1 MAKKDKA
8 PFKVQKPSHE
18 VYKRL
23 LHNPPAIIGLVI
35 ILFSLI
41 LLLLGYAI
49 MPNKVPYGNE
59 QIKEIS
65 KQPIGFSVQVV
76 KERINRKFK
85 EQNFIMT
92 MMWGQ
97 ESPYRIHA
105 IDNFRIDETKLEV
118 HLQTFEGG
126 SRKVLSL
133 VDVVLPLHVGASEK
147 LKTTNNDSYKIQGD
161 EIQYVDLDEKL
172 WTIHKKDLI
181 NRFRTEN
188 VERRYYLLGTDTFGR
203 DMLSRLLF
211 GIRISLTV
219 GFVSVFISILVGVTV
234 GALAGFFGGKVD
246 AFILWLMTVVWS
258 IPGIMLVI
266 AISLALGR
274 GVIVAFVAIGL
285 TSWVEIARMVR
296 GQIMSL
302 KEKPFIEAAKA
313 LGMKNNY
320 IILYHILPNIL
331 GPLVVLMT
339 SNFANAILT
348 EAGLSFLGLSVQA
361 PMTSWGAM
369 VSEGFKNIT
378 ADGGFHLVL
387 FPSLC
392 IGLMVLAF
400 NLLGNGLRDAY
411 DPRTT

>member
-1 MAKKDKA
+1 MAKNKEKP
-8 PFKVQKPSHE
+8 PFKVHKPSHD
-18 VYKRL
+18 VYQRL
-23 LHNPPAIIGLVI
+23 FRNPPAVIGLGI
-35 ILFSLI
+35 IALSLLI
-41 LLLLGYAI
+41 TMLGYAI
-49 MPNKVPYGNE
+49 MPSKVPYGNE

-76 KERINRKFK
+76 KERMNRKVV
-85 EQNFIMT
+85 ENNFLMA
-92 MMWGQ
+92 MMFGQ

-105 IDNFRIDETKLEV
+105 VENFRIDETKLEL
-118 HLQTFEGG
+118 HLQMFGTGTN
-126 SRKVLSL
+126 KVLNL
-133 VDVVLPLHVGASEK
+133 VDVVLPLHIGASDKMKSKNSYQIEGEK
-147 LKTTNNDSYKIQGD
+147 I
-161 EIQYVDLDEKL
+161 EYVDLDENYH
-172 WTIHKKDLI
+172 TITKSELI
-181 NRFRTEN
+181 QRFRQSH
-188 VERRYYLLGTDTFGR
+188 VEKRRYILGTDTFGR
-203 DMLSRLLF
+203 DTLSRLLF

-234 GALAGFFGGKVD
+234 GALAGFFGGRTD
-246 AFILWLMTVVWS
+246 AFILWFMTVVWS

-274 GVIVAFVAIGL
+274 GVVVAFIAIGL

-313 LGMKNNY
+313 LGMTNRQ
-320 IILYHILPNIL
+320 IIIRHILPNIF

-348 EAGLSFLGLSVQA
+348 EAGLSFLGLSVQS

-369 VSEGFKNIT
+369 VSEGFKHIT
-378 ADGGFHLVL
+378 SEGGFYLVM
-387 FPSLC
+387 FPSAC
-392 IGLMVLAF
+392 IGMMVLAF